1 MIHSMAGGELNVHN
15 KFDYVKVKILESESA
30 DSVMWF
36 ISTYSALKV
45 GDKVLVPIGYTQ
57 VKGEVVRIDKAVDEY
72 SFPIPRKRLKE
83 IIKILQEWGG
93 DEQEYLL

>member
-1 MIHSMAGGELNVHN
+1 MIHSMAGGELNIHN
-15 KFDYVKVKILESESA
+15 KFDYAKVKVLEGDNA

-83 IIKILQEWGG
+83 IIKILQE
-93 DEQEYLL
+93 